1 MRMPKLVTEVE
12 RQQKRRSILDA
23 AAAEIARFG
32 FDRANINTIAERAG
46 IGRGTIYLYF
56 DSKDEVL
63 GALLDSVGRVIDDI
77 IQDCIALD
85 LPWPD
90 RLQWLAGAFVSLA
103 EQHSDYFRVQLS
115 ALRGLDRNLSAPVSR
130 WLQISVSRLS
140 AALEAASLDGAVAML
155 PSETLAT
162 ILIGTVESFILLPG
176 AVAPD
181 DDVRTRAQT
190 LARVLWD
197 GMAPD

>member
-1 MRMPKLVTEVE
+1 MRMPKLVTEIE
-12 RQQKRRSILDA
+12 RQEKRRAILDS
-23 AAAEIARFG
+23 AAAEIAHFG

-56 DSKDEVL
+56 DSKDDVL
-63 GALLDSVGRVIDDI
+63 GALLDTIGRVIDDI
-77 IQDCIALD
+77 IQECIALD

-103 EQHSDYFRVQLS
+103 ERHSDYFRVQLS
-115 ALRGLDRNLSAPVSR
+115 ALRGLDRDLSAPVSR
-130 WLQISVSRLS
+130 WLQISVGRLS
-140 AALEAASLDGAVAML
+140 AALEAASLESAVATL

-162 ILIGTVESFILLPG
+162 IVIGTLESFILLPG
-176 AVAPD
+176 VVAQD
-181 DDVRTRAQT
+181 DDVSARAQT
-190 LARVLWD
+190 LARVLWH